1 MIQNTLTNLFIYDDE
16 ESKNEDCEILSTV
29 FIHNRTYKYI
39 IRWAGS
45 R

>member
-16 ESKNEDCEILSTV
+16 ESENEHGEILSTV
-29 FIHNRTYKYI
+29 FIHERTDKYI